1 MHVLNNMKISAN
13 TKDVLAAL
21 VKNRTTHQKIVKEA
35 RVGYAVAAKNALLK
49 ELKKLEAG
57 HGGVVTFQLSAP
69 QDHTKVYDT
78 AIEMM
83 RMHTEKKV
91 TLDSSQVRTLMM
103 DEWDWK
109 SHFLLANSAYSGT
122 AAAEYSPDD
131 DLFANH

>member
-1 MHVLNNMKISAN
+1 MHVLNSMKIIAK
-13 TKDVLAAL
+13 TKDVLTAL
-21 VKNRTTHQKIVKEA
+21 VKNRQKHQKIVAEA
-35 RVGYAVAAKNALLK
+35 RVGYAKKAREALLDQ
-49 ELKKLEAG
+49 LKKLETG
-57 HGGVVTFQLSAP
+57 KTSVVTFHLAAP

-83 RMHTEKKV
+83 RMHTGKTV
-91 TLDSSQVRTLMM
+91 PLDSGQVRTLMM